1 MIDVLLL
8 LTVFITSEVILNLY
22 IYIYIYLIEIYYNLL
37 KYKIF
42 INFDQINIINI
53 FIIIIQFFFKILN
66 IILK

>member
-42 INFDQINIINI
+42 INFD
-53 FIIIIQFFFKILN
+53 
-66 IILK
+66 